1 MDPLAPM
8 LRTAPLVVLDGALA
22 TELERRGCDLN
33 DPLWSA
39 KVLLEQPERIG
50 AVHTDYFE
58 AGADCAITASYQAS
72 VEGFRRRG
80 LTTEQALGLIRRSV
94 TLARDARDRFWE
106 QPAHRVGRSKPLVAA
121 SVGPYGAFLADG
133 SEYRGDYPLTE
144 DQLVDFHRP
153 RLRALVE
160 AGADLLAC
168 ETIPCLR
175 EAAALVRL
183 LAECPQ
189 VHAWISFSARDG
201 EHLCSGERLDEG
213 ARWLDGQAQVAAVGI
228 NCTAPRHVAALIGIL
243 RRNCGQPVVVYPNS
257 GEAYDAATKTWSGA
271 ARPGE
276 FGRWAGEWFQAGA
289 RIIGGCCRTTPED
302 IRAVA
307 RLRASV

>member
-1 MDPLAPM
+1 MDPLARM
-8 LRTAPLVVLDGALA
+8 LQETPLMVLDGALA
-22 TELERRGCDLN
+22 TELERRGCDLD

-39 KVLLEQPERIG
+39 KVLLENPELIA

-94 TLARDARDRFWE
+94 SLARDARDRFWE
-106 QPAHRVGRSKPLVAA
+106 DPGHRVGRPKPLVAA

-144 DQLVDFHRP
+144 DQLAAFHRP

-183 LAECPQ
+183 LGEFPH

-201 EHLCSGERLDEG
+201 EHLCSGEPLDEG

-228 NCTAPRHVAALIGIL
+228 NCTAPRHVAALIGVL
-243 RRNCGQPVVVYPNS
+243 RRNCGKPVVVYPNS
-257 GEAYDAATKTWSGA
+257 GEAYDAGTRTWSGA
-271 ARPGE
+271 ARPGD
-276 FGRWAGEWFQAGA
+276 FGLRAKEWFQAGA
-289 RIIGGCCRTTPED
+289 QLIGGCCRTTPED

-307 RLRASV
+307 RLRASL

>member
-1 MDPLAPM
+1 MNPLTQL
-8 LRTAPLVVLDGALA
+8 LRETPLVVLDGALA

-39 KVLLEQPERIG
+39 RALLECPERIA
-50 AVHTDYFE
+50 AVHADYFE

-80 LTTEQALGLIRRSV
+80 LDEDQALELIRRSV
-94 TLARDARDRFWE
+94 ALAREARDRFWE
-106 QPAHRVGRSKPLVAA
+106 QPRNRRGRLRPLVAG

-133 SEYRGDYPLTE
+133 SEYRGDYTLTE
-144 DQLVDFHRP
+144 DQLVAFHRP
-153 RLRALVE
+153 RLGALVE

-183 LAECPQ
+183 LAEYPH

-201 EHLCSGERLDEG
+201 EHLCSGEPMDQA
-213 ARWLDGQAQVAAVGI
+213 ARWLDGQPQVAAAGI
-228 NCTAPRHVAALIGIL
+228 NCTAPRHVASLIGIL
-243 RRNCGQPVVVYPNS
+243 RRHCGRPVLVYPNS

-271 ARPGE
+271 APGE
-276 FGRWAGEWFQAGA
+276 AFGRLAREWREAGA
-289 RIIGGCCRTTPED
+289 QLIGGCCRTTPAD
-302 IRAVA
+302 IREVA
-307 RLRASV
+307 RLRASF